1 MIREPGD
8 FSLVVGGP
16 LFRVLRWARLS
27 DDNLQLLGRRMAA
40 VVVVAW
46 LPLLILSLVEGHAWS
61 GLRVPFLRD
70 VDVHT
75 RFLVALPLL
84 FAAEWVLHQRLR
96 LAINKFR
103 ERQLVP
109 EAQYQRYLA
118 ALQSARTWLDSIWPE
133 LLIAVF
139 VYAVGLG
146 GIWRSIAM
154 PQADAWYGAVIDGQL
169 VTTAAG
175 RWLGLV
181 SVPLFQFLLLRWY
194 FRLLVWWRLMWQL
207 SRTDLNLQPLH
218 PDHAGGLG
226 FLSQLSQAFMLLLVA
241 QGTLASGWIA
251 EQIFFAGAHLPEF
264 KLELAAVTAVTVFL
278 VLGPLL
284 FFSPVLARARRAGLG
299 AYGNLATRYARD
311 FDQKWLRGRA
321 PENESL
327 IGSGDIQSL
336 ADLGNSYATLQQMR
350 MVVFDTKTVIPL
362 AAALLAPVAPLLL
375 TMISVEELLAG
386 LVKILL

>member
-27 DDNLQLLGRRMAA
+27 DDNLQLLARRMAA

-46 LPLLILSLVEGHAWS
+46 LPLLILSLIEGHAWS

-133 LLIAVF
+133 FLLLVF

-146 GIWRSIAM
+146 GIWRNIAM
-154 PQADAWYGAVIDGQL
+154 LQADAWYGTVTDGRL

-284 FFSPVLARARRAGLG
+284 FFSPVLARARRSGLG
-299 AYGNLATRYARD
+299 AYGNLATRYAHD

-321 PENESL
+321 PENDSL

-336 ADLGNSYATLQQMR
+336 ADLGNSYATLKQMR

-362 AAALLAPVAPLLL
+362 VAALLAPVAPLLL